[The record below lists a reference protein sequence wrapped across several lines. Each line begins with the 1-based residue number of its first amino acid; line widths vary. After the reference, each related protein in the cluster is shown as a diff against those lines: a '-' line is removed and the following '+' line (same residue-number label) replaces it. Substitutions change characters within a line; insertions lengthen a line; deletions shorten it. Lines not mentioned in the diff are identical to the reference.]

1 MPIATKKP
9 SKPRGKPTLGQLA
22 RKAERLRAKVEDL
35 EDRRDLDAAM
45 ARNAGKPGIPWA
57 KARAELGI
65 GR

>member
-1 MPIATKKP
+1 MPTAINKS
-9 SKPRGKPTLGQLA
+9 SKLRSKPTLGQPA

-35 EDRRDLDAAM
+35 EDRRDLEAAIV
-45 ARNAGKPGIPWA
+45 RNAGKPGMPWA